1 MADNIESIQYINLG
15 DGEGNRPIDAVT
27 VGGKTIP
34 DNISSLPDVTS
45 SDNGKVLRVV
55 NGQWVMVS
63 PAIIYSEDG
72 EPSDEHGNDGD
83 LDLTIGYS
91 FDHNGDPMRHANV
104 IIHDFSVSR
113 LS

>member
-34 DNISSLPDVTS
+34 DNIGGLPTVTS

-63 PAIIYSEDG
+63 PAIIYSGDG

-83 LDLTIGYS
+83 LYIQAES
-91 FDHNGDPMRHANV
+91 EE
-104 IIHDFSVSR
+104 
-113 LS
+113 